1 MYIFEWLFFRYVEKR
16 LYSIFA
22 INNEFFM
29 SMENFI
35 LRYLLILTGQSS
47 LLKIKE
53 KQVINKLS
61 QRLNTIETTPIY

>member
-1 MYIFEWLFFRYVEKR
+1 
-16 LYSIFA
+16 
-22 INNEFFM
+22 M